1 MSLQRISRSSY
12 ERLKEELENLKSQ
25 RVGIVD
31 DIREA
36 REQGDLKENFAY
48 HDAKDRQGLL
58 EARIAT
64 LELRLA
70 ESEVVDGD
78 AAGTEVMLGVTVV
91 VRNKETG
98 QERQYTLVTEE
109 ERYQVDNGASAESPV
124 GLALMGQKEGDTVE
138 VQGPNG
144 AVYFEILKV
153 EG

>member
-1 MSLQRISRSSY
+1 MSLHRVSRASY
-12 ERLKEELENLKSQ
+12 ERLKEELENLKGQ

-58 EARIAT
+58 EARVAT
-64 LELRLA
+64 LELRVA
-70 ESEVVDGD
+70 ESEVVEGD
-78 AAGTEVMLGVTVV
+78 DIGSEVMLGVTVT

-98 QERQYTLVTEE
+98 KERPYTLVTEE
-109 ERYQVDNGASAESPV
+109 ERHQVDNAASAGSPV
-124 GLALMGQKEGDTVE
+124 GQALMGKKVGDTVE

-144 AVYFEILKV
+144 AVYFDILNI

>member
-1 MSLQRISRSSY
+1 MSLQRVSRASY
-12 ERLKEELENLKSQ
+12 ERLKEELENLKGQ
-25 RVGIVD
+25 RQGIVD

-64 LELRLA
+64 LELRLE
-70 ESEVVDGD
+70 ESEVVEGDNADG
-78 AAGTEVMLGVTVV
+78 EVMLGVTVT
-91 VRNKETG
+91 VRNKDTG
-98 QERQYTLVTEE
+98 AERPYTLVTEE
-109 ERYQVDNGASAESPV
+109 ERFEVDNAASVESPV
-124 GLALMGQKEGDTVE
+124 GQALMGKKVGDTVE

-144 AVYFEILKV
+144 AVYFEILNI

>member
-1 MSLQRISRSSY
+1 MSLQRVSRSSY
-12 ERLKEELENLKSQ
+12 ERLKEELENLKGQ

-64 LELRLA
+64 LELRLE
-70 ESEVVDGD
+70 ESEIVEGD
-78 AAGTEVMLGVTVV
+78 SAGSEVMLGVTVT
-91 VRNKETG
+91 VRNKDSG
-98 QERQYTLVTEE
+98 QERPYTLVTEE
-109 ERYQVDNGASAESPV
+109 ERYQVDNAASAESPV
-124 GLALMGQKEGDTVE
+124 GQALMGKKVGDTVE

-144 AVYFEILKV
+144 AVYFEILKI

>member
-1 MSLQRISRSSY
+1 MSLQRVSRASY
-12 ERLKEELENLKSQ
+12 ERLKEELENLKGQ

-58 EARIAT
+58 EARIST
-64 LELRLA
+64 LELRLE
-70 ESEVVDGD
+70 ESEVVEGENL
-78 AAGTEVMLGVTVV
+78 GNEVMLGVTVT

-98 QERQYTLVTEE
+98 KERPYTLVTEE
-109 ERYQVDNGASAESPV
+109 ERHQVDNAASAESPV
-124 GLALMGQKEGDTVE
+124 GQALMGKKVGDTVE

-144 AVYFEILKV
+144 AVYFEILNI

>member
-1 MSLQRISRSSY
+1 MSLNRVSRASY
-12 ERLKEELENLKSQ
+12 DRLKEELENLKGQ
-25 RVGIVD
+25 RAGIVD

-70 ESEVVDGD
+70 ESEIVEGED
-78 AAGTEVMLGVTVV
+78 AASEVMLGATVR

-98 QERQYTLVTEE
+98 QERPYTLVTEE
-109 ERYQVDNGASAESPV
+109 ERFEVDNAASVDSPV
-124 GLALMGQKEGDTVE
+124 GQALMGQKVGDQVE

-144 AVYFEILKV
+144 PVYFEIL
-153 EG
+153 EIQS

>member
-1 MSLQRISRSSY
+1 MAIQRLSRTSY
-12 ERLKEELENLKSQ
+12 ERLKEELENLKGQ
-25 RVGIVD
+25 RQGIVD

-70 ESEVVDGD
+70 ESEVVEGED
-78 AAGTEVMLGVTVV
+78 AGGEVMLGSTVI
-91 VRNKETG
+91 VRNKDTG
-98 QERQYTLVTEE
+98 KERPYTIVTEE
-109 ERYQVDNGASAESPV
+109 ERYQVDNAASAESPV
-124 GLALMGQKEGDTVE
+124 GQALMGKKTGDTVE

-144 AVYFEILKV
+144 AVYFEILNI

>member
-1 MSLQRISRSSY
+1 MAIQRLSRSSY
-12 ERLKEELENLKSQ
+12 ERLKEELENLKGQ

-58 EARIAT
+58 EARIST

-70 ESEVVDGD
+70 ESEVVEGED
-78 AAGTEVMLGVTVV
+78 AGGEVMLGSTVI
-91 VRNKETG
+91 VRNKDTG
-98 QERQYTLVTEE
+98 AERPYTIVTEE
-109 ERYQVDNGASAESPV
+109 ERYQVDNAASAESPV
-124 GLALMGQKEGDTVE
+124 GQALMGKKAGDTVE

-144 AVYFEILKV
+144 AVYFEILNI